1 MGVSGEKHVC
11 PATFFNQ
18 LHQCLTPRI
27 ARVYLD
33 AGALRERGIDFVK
46 RIFHRRSGENS
57 NFPLL
62 RKNWWWAQGSK
73 HGSEADSPAVHV
85 GTTNL
90 KVPLRRDRDALTM
103 CQRDRLTGCSSRGNV
118 GLPRGG
124 ASCVVLPVATGRK
137 GTFPIAC
144 SIDVGFGVGLAEW
157 GVRNRHL
164 RCKIP
169 SRTCLHWV
177 ISVIPAIPA
186 CPVCP
191 RADIMAR

>member
-1 MGVSGEKHVC
+1 MVGSGLQTWQRGRQSGGSCGNDQSES
-11 PATFFNQ
+11 PATKG
-18 LHQCLTPRI
+18 PR
-27 ARVYLD
+27 RTYDV
-33 AGALRERGIDFVK
+33 
-46 RIFHRRSGENS
+46 S
-57 NFPLL
+57 
-62 RKNWWWAQGSK
+62 
-73 HGSEADSPAVHV
+73 
-85 GTTNL
+85 
-90 KVPLRRDRDALTM
+90 
-103 CQRDRLTGCSSRGNV
+103 RDRLTGCSSRGNV

-144 SIDVGFGVGLAEW
+144 SIDVGFGVGLAER

-191 RADIMAR
+191 KSGHYGTLVLRLPRSCRRRPCAQRARTRARRAPARSAARP